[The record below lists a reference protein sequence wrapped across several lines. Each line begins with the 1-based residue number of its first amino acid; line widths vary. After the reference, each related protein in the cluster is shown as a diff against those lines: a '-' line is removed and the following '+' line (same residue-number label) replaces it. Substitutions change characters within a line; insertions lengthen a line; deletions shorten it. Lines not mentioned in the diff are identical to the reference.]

1 LLFAYAVAPRSGI
14 SIPASECTVSAAYGK
29 VQSTLVSAVEAGEAI
44 MPGRAPIWRR
54 RCKPTAQLVDPRIVK
69 QQTTF
74 LVELTMSVRRA
85 NGAKHDCR
93 PRQSA

>member
-44 MPGRAPIWRR
+44 MPGAGSYLEETLQANRAAGGPSHCETADDFPRR
-54 RCKPTAQLVDPRIVK
+54 VDD
-69 QQTTF
+69 
-74 LVELTMSVRRA
+74 VR
-85 NGAKHDCR
+85 
-93 PRQSA
+93 S